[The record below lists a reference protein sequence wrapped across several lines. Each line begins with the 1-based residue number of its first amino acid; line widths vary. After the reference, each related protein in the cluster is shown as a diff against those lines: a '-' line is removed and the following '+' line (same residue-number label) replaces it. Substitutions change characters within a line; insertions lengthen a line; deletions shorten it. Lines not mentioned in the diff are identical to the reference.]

1 MLPAGV
7 RVPHDH
13 HVVTIAY
20 KNFLIVMTECNR
32 EYVPALE
39 RAKLLARYSIP
50 QDGLFVRAGEYFLAI
65 VTEGYRIYFKTTIPE
80 GPNLISGQCVPED
93 RRSIGGTGKHVP
105 AIRAKYRGIH
115 PQCVASL

>member
-1 MLPAGV
+1 YRPDRICVSVESLMLPAGV
-7 RVPHDH
+7 RVPQDH

-65 VTEGYRIYFKTTIPE
+65 VTEGYRIYFNTTIPE
-80 GPNLISGQCVPED
+80 GPNLIYGQCVPAYS
-93 RRSIGGTGKHVP
+93 RSSRDTRTHV
-105 AIRAKYRGIH
+105 R
-115 PQCVASL
+115 